1 MMYKSVNVKERR
13 EKLLSHLNSVHDTSV
28 IKLIIF
34 LKIPAKAI
42 YNDLDALIKTNQV
55 ISKNWGRSKYY
66 KVVA

>member
-1 MMYKSVNVKERR
+1 MLYISSNVKERR
-13 EKLLSHLNSVHDTSV
+13 KKLLSHLSSVHDTSV

>member
-1 MMYKSVNVKERR
+1 MMYKLVNVKERR
-13 EKLLSHLNSVHDTSV
+13 KKLLSHLSSVHDTSV

-42 YNDLDALIKTNQV
+42 YNDLDALIKSNKV

>member
-13 EKLLSHLNSVHDTSV
+13 EKLLSHLNSFHYTSV
-28 IKLIIF
+28 IKLIEF

-42 YNDLDALIKTNQV
+42 YNDLDALIKSNQV
-55 ISKNWGRSKYY
+55 ISKSWGKSKYY

>member
-1 MMYKSVNVKERR
+1 MLYISSNVEERR
-13 EKLLSHLNSVHDTSV
+13 NKLLSHLSSVHDTSV
-28 IKLIIF
+28 IKLLIF

-42 YNDLDALIKTNQV
+42 YNDLNALIKTNKV

>member
-1 MMYKSVNVKERR
+1 MMYKLVNVKERR
-13 EKLLSHLNSVHDTSV
+13 KKLLSHLSSVHDTSV

-42 YNDLDALIKTNQV
+42 YNDLDALIKSKKV

>member
-1 MMYKSVNVKERR
+1 MLYISSNVEERR
-13 EKLLSHLNSVHDTSV
+13 NKLLSHLCSVHDTSV

-42 YNDLDALIKTNQV
+42 YNDLDALIKTNKV